1 MRASAAGFDELTKA
15 LALGVSRRSFLSRV
29 TRGLLALAGISLP
42 AAFAEPRLTQK
53 TFYVPPR
60 IAKVKRANGTEF
72 QVCIAAYLF
81 QEGNKFGIGAIKLG
95 LNDSCP
101 TDPEKYIQKN
111 GEDLV
116 ARGDCGNPADLVG
129 DAEEEEVFDGANWQI
144 LPGPAGIFHLVGKDK
159 AGQSQWYTFCANVL
173 KPGSGNA
180 SRTVYPRLLICED
193 LPRGRHEKIQCPSIQ
208 KCNLTRLETK
218 EPISGP

>member
-29 TRGLLALAGISLP
+29 TGGLFALAGINLQ

-60 IAKVKRANGTEF
+60 IAKVKRHNGTEF

-81 QEGNKFGIGAIKLG
+81 QEGSKFAIGATKVG

-101 TDPEKYIQKN
+101 TDPEKYTFKKGENLIAR
-111 GEDLV
+111 EDL
-116 ARGDCGNPADLVG
+116 GEPADLVG
-129 DAEEEEVFDGANWQI
+129 DPEEEEVFDGANWQI
-144 LPGPAGIFHLVGKDK
+144 LPSPAGIFHLVGKDK
-159 AGQSQWYTFCANVL
+159 AGQPQWYTFCANVL

-180 SRTVYPRLLICED
+180 SRSVYPRLLICED
-193 LPRGRHEKIQCPSIQ
+193 LPPGKHGKIQCPSIQ
-208 KCNLTRLETK
+208 KCNRTRLETK